1 MKKVRLIQAI
11 AASAS
16 LALVLT
22 ACGAAAPV
30 ATPTVHIILLPT
42 VTPGGSGGSGTTGA
56 QPGTSGNQQAAPG
69 GQQGAPGAMGNR
81 SQAFG
86 RPASGTV
93 KSVQG
98 GTVVLTEQNGNV
110 VTATVSA
117 NTSYLKDTPIKV
129 SDLKVGDQV
138 TAVGVQNTDNSVTAA
153 RISVGEAGQ
162 MGAFAGILGGGGV
175 IARTGTPGAF
185 ATPGAGG
192 QTFQRQGGTPGA
204 STTPGTGGQRQGGNP
219 AAPGTPGATPFGGQL
234 ANAAFVTGTVQKVD
248 GNTVTI
254 AEANGQTRTV
264 TVNNDTQ
271 LTSII
276 PATLADIKAG
286 AEATVIGQAAADG
299 TISATAV
306 QIGTLGALR

>member
-1 MKKVRLIQAI
+1 VKKVRLIQAI

-16 LALVLT
+16 LAMVLT

-81 SQAFG
+81 SQVFG

-117 NTSYLKDTPIKV
+117 NTSYLKDTSIKV

-138 TAVGVQNTDNSVTAA
+138 TAVGQQGSDGSIAA
-153 RISVGEAGQ
+153 TRITVGEAGQ
-162 MGAFAGILGGGGV
+162 MGALIGAG
-175 IARTGTPGAF
+175 RGTPGAF

-204 STTPGTGGQRQGGNP
+204 STTPGTGGQRQGGNS
-219 AAPGTPGATPFGGQL
+219 AASGTPGATPFGGQL

-271 LTSII
+271 LTSIV
-276 PATLADIKAG
+276 PATLADVKAG
-286 AEATVIGQAAADG
+286 VEATVIGQAAADG
-299 TISATAV
+299 TIAATVV
-306 QIGTLGALR
+306 QIGMLGALR